1 MSIIKGL
8 EITIIG
14 MKGTQLI
21 KRMREGKSWRGIT
34 MQVVVTVN
42 KWARYKGG
50 G

>member
-21 KRMREGKSWRGIT
+21 KRMREGKICREIII
-34 MQVVVTVN
+34 QVVVIVN

>member
-21 KRMREGKSWRGIT
+21 KGMREGKS
-34 MQVVVTVN
+34 
-42 KWARYKGG
+42 
-50 G
+50 